1 MKKITF
7 KSFMDNIFIPIA
19 FIIGTFMSNE
29 SNSWLA
35 SGDYNI
41 YIKGGI
47 RLFSLYLLISG
58 IISIIKGGK
67 NDRQNKEYN
76 K

>member
-1 MKKITF
+1 MKMTF
-7 KSFMDNIFIPIA
+7 KNFMDNIFIPIA
-19 FIIGTFMSNE
+19 FIIGTYMD
-29 SNSWLA
+29 NSITWLA
-35 SGDYNI
+35 TGDYNI

-58 IISIIKGGK
+58 IISMIKGGK
-67 NDRQNKEYN
+67 NDKQNKNNN

>member
-19 FIIGTFMSNE
+19 FIIGTYMD
-29 SNSWLA
+29 NSITWLA